1 MPEEKYPKAALIVG
15 FSRSDGIIRTL
26 HKLIESGIDKIYV
39 AIDGAKCDNSND
51 VAQIVLKEIEKIRT
65 SKKIAIKLW
74 AREENLGL
82 AVSMITAIDWFFQFE
97 KIGIILE
104 DDLEFSEDLVDYF
117 NSNIHFLQDSRILM
131 LSGNNFSP
139 GLTNEDALIS
149 YPLIWGWC
157 TDRNS
162 WRVMR
167 GLIFSPRILV
177 NMNCKFY
184 VKSFW
189 FAGSLRARFG
199 NLDSWALP
207 LAAGFY
213 SNKYYCLIPKNNLV
227 KNLGDD
233 EHATH
238 TFQFASDVRLEISR
252 YESNGNQDAI
262 PYWDV
267 ALDAYL
273 ERYIYRISKRN
284 LISPI
289 KALVQVL
296 FLKSRKSLKKRVSL
310 VTLPT
315 EVI

>member
-1 MPEEKYPKAALIVG
+1 MPEEKYSKAALIVG
-15 FSRSDGIIRTL
+15 FARSGGIIRTL
-26 HKLIESGIDKIYV
+26 HKLIEGGIEKIYV
-39 AIDGAKCDNSND
+39 AIDGAKYDKPND
-51 VAQIVLKEIEKIRT
+51 VTQIVLKEIEKIRT
-65 SKKIAIKLW
+65 SKKIEIKLW

-104 DDLEFSEDLVDYF
+104 DDLEFSEDLIDYF
-117 NSNIHFLQDSRILM
+117 NSNSHFLNDSRILM

-139 GLTNEDALIS
+139 ELTNKDALIT

-157 TDRNS
+157 TDKNS
-162 WRVMR
+162 WKVMK
-167 GLIFSPRILV
+167 GLIFSPRTLA

-189 FAGSLRARFG
+189 FAGSLKARFG

-213 SNKYYCLIPKNNLV
+213 SNNYYCLIPKNNLV
-227 KNLGDD
+227 RNLGDD

-238 TFQFASDVRLEISR
+238 TLHFNSNSKLEISR
-252 YESNGNQDAI
+252 YESNGNQVAI
-262 PYWDV
+262 PYWDS

-273 ERYIYRISKRN
+273 EHYIYRISRRN
-284 LISPI
+284 LLSPI
-289 KALVQVL
+289 TALVQVL

-315 EVI
+315 EAI